1 MQKMPSMPSGRSKFA
16 AAKLRKSDA
25 GAGAG
30 ILAAVLVAISLV
42 VFTVGANEGG
52 SGFFG
57 QMRNAAQM
65 VTSPLQM
72 MGSAITSPF
81 TGLGNVFRNL
91 TAAEQTLVELE
102 EENARLAARNVELEE
117 AEQSAKR
124 LQSLLD
130 LRDTHSLQSVA
141 ARVISGSND
150 SWTSSVVIDHGTSSG
165 LAVGMPVVAG
175 DGAVGQIISC
185 SPTTS
190 TVRLLTDELSSV
202 SAMLQGTR
210 AQGMLQGTVE
220 GKLKLALIRTDQ
232 SVNVGDMVVTSG
244 LGGVFP
250 KGLPMGKV
258 SVIDSDPGA
267 GYYQIEVEPLTR
279 IGNLEEVLVITSLT
293 EGQQASDEDIA
304 NADAADQEAASGHSA
319 KRLVAEGD
327 GGDKE
332 DEESETGEEK
342 QGQQNEEQT
351 GELGSNQIGNRA
363 LEQSN
368 GTDSGAGNAA
378 TGSEMGNDLTGGQN
392 SNANDGVAGNAG

>member
-1 MQKMPSMPSGRSKFA
+1 
-16 AAKLRKSDA
+16 
-25 GAGAG
+25 
-30 ILAAVLVAISLV
+30 
-42 VFTVGANEGG
+42 
-52 SGFFG
+52 
-57 QMRNAAQM
+57 M
-65 VTSPLQM
+65 VTSPLQI
-72 MGSAITSPF
+72 MGTTITSPF

-91 TAAEQTLVELE
+91 TADERTLIELE

-117 AEQSAKR
+117 AEQSAQR
-124 LQSLLD
+124 LQSLLE
-130 LRDTHSLQSVA
+130 LRDAHSLQSVA
-141 ARVISGSND
+141 ARVISGSSD
-150 SWTSSVVIDHGTSSG
+150 SWSSSVVIDHGASSG
-165 LAVGMPVVAG
+165 LAVGMPVVTG
-175 DGAVGQIISC
+175 NGAVGQIISC

-210 AQGMLQGTVE
+210 AQGMLKGTVE

-232 SVNVGDMVVTSG
+232 TVNVGDMVVTSG

-267 GYYQIEVEPLTR
+267 GYYEIEVEPLTR

-304 NADAADQEAASGHSA
+304 NADAADLEAASGHSA

-342 QGQQNEEQT
+342 QDLQTDEQT

-363 LEQSN
+363 VDQAT
-368 GTDSGAGNAA
+368 GSGNDTGDTAS
-378 TGSEMGNDLTGGQN
+378 GSEMGNEMTGGQN
-392 SNANDGVAGNAG
+392 SNANDGMAGNAG